1 MDLTGKRIILGVTG
15 SIAAYKAVYLLRLLI
30 KEGAS
35 VQVIMTPSAME
46 FVGPVTFSALSGNT
60 VLSDFFSTEGGDWNS
75 HVALG
80 VSSDLMLIAPVTAT
94 TLGKMASGVADNL
107 LVTTYLSARCPVVV
121 APAMDMDMYRHPS
134 TQRNLEILK
143 GYGNLVIEPGKGELA
158 SGLEGPGRMEEPE
171 EILHFIRQLISGPSK
186 KKLLN
191 KQVLLTAGPTHE
203 NIDPVRFIGNHSSGK
218 MGFAI
223 AEAFAAE
230 GARVHLVTG
239 PVSLETTTAE
249 IEVIRITSAAEM
261 YDRCNE
267 LIDQM
272 DIAVF
277 NAAVSD
283 FTPVSPSEKKV
294 KRGTD
299 EWTIQLKPTRDIAAE
314 MGRRKKKGQLLV
326 GFALET
332 DKEEEHARQKL
343 EKKNLDLVV
352 LNSMQDKGA
361 GFGCDTNKVTM
372 IDRLG
377 NAEKYELK
385 PKEQVANDLVQRVI
399 KMVEDA

>member
-1 MDLTGKRIILGVTG
+1 MDLAGKRIILGVTG
-15 SIAAYKAVYLLRLLI
+15 SIAAYKAVYLLRLLM
-30 KEGAS
+30 KEGAD
-35 VQVIMTPSAME
+35 VQVIMTPAARE
-46 FVGPVTFSALSGNT
+46 FVGPVTFSSLSGKT
-60 VLSDFFSTEGGDWNS
+60 VLSDFFSSEGGDWNS
-75 HVALG
+75 HVEMG
-80 VSSDLMLIAPVTAT
+80 VSADLMLVAPVTAT
-94 TLGKMASGVADNL
+94 TLVKMANGVADNL

-134 TQRNLEILK
+134 TQRNLDILK
-143 GYGNLVIEPGKGELA
+143 GYGNIIIEPGEGELA

-171 EILHFIRQLISGPSK
+171 KILKFIRQIESEPSK

-191 KQVLLTAGPTHE
+191 KRVLVTAGPTHE

-223 AEAFAAE
+223 AEAFASE
-230 GARVHLVTG
+230 GAKVYLVTG
-239 PVSLETTTAE
+239 PVSQETSVAGV
-249 IEVIRITSAAEM
+249 EVIRVTSAGEM
-261 YDRCNE
+261 FERCSDVME
-267 LIDQM
+267 QM

-283 FTPVSPSEKKV
+283 FTPVSISENKV
-294 KRGTD
+294 KRGKD
-299 EWTIQLKPTRDIAAE
+299 EWTIRLKPTKDIAAE
-314 MGRRKKKGQLLV
+314 MGRRKSDGQLLV

-332 DKEEEHARQKL
+332 DNELEHARLKL

-352 LNSMQDKGA
+352 LNSMQDRGA
-361 GFGCDTNKVTM
+361 GFGTDTNRVTM

-377 NAEKYELK
+377 NIDKFELK
-385 PKEQVANDLVQRVI
+385 PKIQVATDLVQRVI

>member
-1 MDLTGKRIILGVTG
+1 MDLAGKRIILGVTG

-30 KEGAS
+30 KEGAQ
-35 VQVIMTPSAME
+35 VQVIMTPAAQE
-46 FVGPVTFSALSGNT
+46 FVGPVTFAALSGNT

-75 HVALG
+75 HVEMG
-80 VSSDLMLIAPVTAT
+80 VSADLMLIAPITAT
-94 TLGKMASGVADNL
+94 TLGKMANGVADNL

-121 APAMDMDMYRHPS
+121 APAMDMDMYQHPS

-143 GYGNLVIEPGKGELA
+143 GYGNLVIEPAKGELA

-171 EILHFIRQLISGPSK
+171 VILSKIRQITSKPSK

-191 KQVLLTAGPTHE
+191 KQVLITAGPTHE

-223 AEAFAAE
+223 AEAFADQ
-230 GARVHLVTG
+230 GAKVHLVTG
-239 PVSLETTTAE
+239 PVELETRSAGV
-249 IEVIRITSAAEM
+249 EVIRVTSAAEM
-261 YDRCNE
+261 FERCSE
-267 LIDQM
+267 LMKGM

-283 FTPVSPSEKKV
+283 YTPVSASGKKV
-294 KRGTD
+294 KRGTG
-299 EWTIQLKPTRDIAAE
+299 EWTIQLKPTKDIAAE
-314 MGRRKKKGQLLV
+314 MGRRKSAGQVLV

-332 DKEEEHARQKL
+332 DNEMKHARLKL

-352 LNSMQDKGA
+352 LNSMRDKGA
-361 GFGCDTNKVTM
+361 GFGTDTNRVTM
-372 IDRLG
+372 IDRMG
-377 NAEKYELK
+377 NIDKYELK
-385 PKEQVANDLVQRVI
+385 PKEQVAADLVQRVLKI
-399 KMVEDA
+399 LENA

>member
-1 MDLTGKRIILGVTG
+1 MDLAGLRIILGVTG
-15 SIAAYKAVYLLRLLI
+15 SIAAYKAVYLLRLLV
-30 KEGAS
+30 KEGAR

-60 VLSDFFSTEGGDWNS
+60 VLSDFFSAEGGDWNS
-75 HVALG
+75 HVEMG
-80 VSSDLMLIAPVTAT
+80 VSADLMLIAPITAT
-94 TLGKMASGVADNL
+94 TLGKMAGGIADNL

-134 TQRNLEILK
+134 TKRNLEILK
-143 GYGNLVIEPGKGELA
+143 SYGNLVIEPGMGELA

-171 EILHFIRQLISGPSK
+171 EILHYIRQIISKPSK

-191 KQVLLTAGPTHE
+191 KKVLITAGPTHE

-230 GARVHLVTG
+230 GALVSLVTG
-239 PVSLETTTAE
+239 PVSLDTRTKG
-249 IEVIRITSAAEM
+249 IELSRVSSAAEM
-261 YDRCNE
+261 FEACSD
-267 LIDQM
+267 LMAQM

-283 FTPVSPSEKKV
+283 YTPAETSAQKV
-294 KRGTD
+294 KRGEGD
-299 EWTIQLKPTRDIAAE
+299 WTIRLEPTRDIAAE
-314 MGRRKKKGQLLV
+314 MGKRKSKGQILV

-332 DKEEEHARQKL
+332 DKEEEHALAKL
-343 EKKNLDLVV
+343 KKKNLDLVV
-352 LNSMQDKGA
+352 LNSLKDEGA
-361 GFGCDTNKVTM
+361 GFGTDTNRVSM
-372 IDRLG
+372 IDGSG
-377 NAEKYELK
+377 NVEKFDLK
-385 PKEQVANDLVQRVI
+385 PKDQVASDLVKQVI
-399 KMVEDA
+399 KMIDHA

>member
-1 MDLTGKRIILGVTG
+1 MDLTGLRVILGVTG

-30 KEGAS
+30 KEGAE
-35 VQVIMTPSAME
+35 VQVIMTQAAQE

-60 VLSDFFSTEGGDWNS
+60 VLSDFFSSEGGDWNS
-75 HVALG
+75 HVEMG
-80 VSSDLMLIAPVTAT
+80 VSADLMLIAPVTAT
-94 TLGKMASGVADNL
+94 TLGKMANGVADNL
-107 LVTTYLSARCPVVV
+107 LVTTYLSARCPVII

-143 GYGNLVIEPGKGELA
+143 EYGNLLIEPRKGELA

-171 EILHFIRQLISGPSK
+171 EILNFIRQIKSEPSK

-191 KQVLLTAGPTHE
+191 KQVLVTAGPTHE

-230 GARVHLVTG
+230 GAKVYLVTG
-239 PVSLETTTAE
+239 PVSRETREAG
-249 IEVIRITSAAEM
+249 IEVIRITSASEM
-261 YDRCNE
+261 YERCDE
-267 LIDQM
+267 LIERV

-283 FTPVSPSEKKV
+283 FTPVSASGKKV
-294 KRGTD
+294 KRGAE
-299 EWTIQLKPTRDIAAE
+299 EWTIKLKPTRDIAAE
-314 MGRRKKKGQLLV
+314 MGKRKRSGQVLV

-332 DKEEEHARQKL
+332 DNELENARQKL
-343 EKKNLDLVV
+343 EKKNLDLIV
-352 LNSMQDKGA
+352 LNSMQDRGA
-361 GFGCDTNKVTM
+361 GFGTDTNRVTM
-372 IDRLG
+372 IDRMG
-377 NAEKYELK
+377 NADKFELK
-385 PKEQVANDLVQRVI
+385 PKVQVADDLVQRVI
-399 KMVEDA
+399 KMLEDA

>member
-1 MDLTGKRIILGVTG
+1 MDLAGKRIILGVTG

-30 KEGAS
+30 KEGAE
-35 VQVIMTPSAME
+35 VQVIMTPSARE
-46 FVGPVTFSALSGNT
+46 FVGPVTFSALSGST
-60 VLSDFFSTEGGDWNS
+60 VLSDFFSSEGGDWNS
-75 HVALG
+75 HVEMGISA
-80 VSSDLMLIAPVTAT
+80 DLMLVAPVTAT
-94 TLGKMASGVADNL
+94 TLGKMANGVADNL

-143 GYGNLVIEPGKGELA
+143 AYGNLVIEPDQGELA
-158 SGLEGPGRMEEPE
+158 SGLEGPGRMKEPE
-171 EILHFIRQLISGPSK
+171 EILNYIRQIKSEPSK
-186 KKLLN
+186 KKFLN
-191 KQVLLTAGPTHE
+191 KQVLVTAGPTHE

-239 PVSLETTTAE
+239 PVSLETRSKGVK
-249 IEVIRITSAAEM
+249 VIRVTSAGEM
-261 YDRCNE
+261 FERCSELMDR
-267 LIDQM
+267 M

-283 FTPVSPSEKKV
+283 YTPVTASGKKM
-294 KRGTD
+294 KRG
-299 EWTIQLKPTRDIAAE
+299 EGLWSIQLKPTKDIAAE
-314 MGRRKKKGQLLV
+314 MGKRKSAGQVLV

-332 DKEEEHARQKL
+332 DNEEEHARLKL

-352 LNSMQDKGA
+352 LNSMQDRGA
-361 GFGCDTNKVTM
+361 GFGTDTNQVTM
-372 IDRLG
+372 IDRMG
-377 NAEKYELK
+377 NIDKYELK
-385 PKEQVANDLVQRVI
+385 PKVQVADDLVQRVL
-399 KMVEDA
+399 KMIDDA